1 MIRKVVT
8 LGFGGEL
15 KTCSTKHV
23 QPGGKLTFFANAVFL
38 VSGGHECGQLAESDN
53 SLYASAASDAIRP
66 QTVLGA
72 LGR

>member
-1 MIRKVVT
+1 MTRKVVT
-8 LGFGGEL
+8 LGVVGEL
-15 KTCSTKHV
+15 KTG
-23 QPGGKLTFFANAVFL
+23 QFREKLISFANVVFL
-38 VSGGHECGQLAESDN
+38 VSGEHECDQLAESDN